1 MRRIY
6 CLFMRHVCLVSALRK
21 SSPCFNVSSSQR
33 GYVIC
38 RHSSL
43 NRQVMSLLKVN
54 VPLSVAPYG
63 IRNFSL
69 ITRLVKGI
77 MHIRYVVIGTIVGG
91 GLTLSQHVQ
100 SWMDKL
106 PDLSWINMDSTL
118 VAQLKDSFRTVAD
131 TVTTQKML
139 LYKKMED
146 TGLLPK
152 QVKRD
157 LLEWFED
164 KKTVLTDT
172 PLLSLITDPAVFEE
186 SPSDEAKEAH
196 ERGRND
202 TLQTEM
208 KFQEK
213 IEQLEKENAE
223 LRRVLQSQSGK
234 DVKLRKGNE
243 SLIDMYSSVL
253 DLLIDYDSSYSTQDH
268 LPRVVVVGDQSSGK
282 TSVLEM
288 IAQARIFP
296 RGSGEMMTRAPVKVT
311 LSDGPY
317 HIAQFRDSQ
326 REFDLTSE
334 KELAE
339 LRREIELRMLN
350 SVKGGKTVSNE
361 VIGLSVKGPGLPRMV
376 LVDLPGVISTVTT
389 GMAADTKEDILKIC
403 KTYLENPN
411 AIILCIQDGSV
422 DAERSNVT
430 ELVSSVDPAGKRTI
444 LVLTKVDLAEEN
456 LANPD
461 MIKKI
466 LQGELFP
473 MKALGYFA
481 VVTGKGNSGDS
492 IDVIRNYE
500 ESFFAKSQLFQG
512 SILPPSQLTTKN
524 MSLAVSKC
532 FWKMVKE
539 SIGQQA
545 DSFKAVRF
553 NLETEWKNR
562 FPKLRDIDRDE
573 LYARA
578 KTEILD
584 ELVQLNATSTAEW
597 ETALREKL
605 WETMSSYVFE
615 NILISAF
622 VGDKPHAFNTTVDIK
637 LKHWA
642 DTQLPRKCVDA
653 GWAVLREQFTR
664 LNVSKKHQPED
675 GWSSCYKPLKE
686 AVIEKAL
693 NSHTW
698 NKRALESLRIIQ
710 QNALEDRTVPSKA
723 CWKDAILFMEDK
735 IKLRLKELEK
745 HSLHDSKTARWFR
758 WSSPSEDELKIQAI
772 ADHLKP
778 LLHNISSRNPFIDS
792 DEMIMIRRNVRNS
805 GFEVGEDE
813 VRETWHQLY
822 RVWFLRKSL
831 LTANECQSMFLHHQK
846 GFDEVGDCSSV
857 VLFWRVQ
864 RMLHI
869 TANAL
874 RQQIVSTEVRYLEK
888 EIKEILNEWSHD
900 SQMKRQ
906 YLQGAQV
913 ELAEK
918 LKQVRVIQEK
928 IEDFIAMLNNES
940 KRSTHCKGC
949 YCIKFPVKY

>member
-1 MRRIY
+1 
-6 CLFMRHVCLVSALRK
+6 
-21 SSPCFNVSSSQR
+21 
-33 GYVIC
+33 
-38 RHSSL
+38 
-43 NRQVMSLLKVN
+43 MSLLKVN

-146 TGLLPK
+146 TGWLPK

-172 PLLSLITDPAVFEE
+172 PLLSLITDPAVIEE

-411 AIILCIQDGSV
+411 AIILCIQG
-422 DAERSNVT
+422 
-430 ELVSSVDPAGKRTI
+430 ELYLAGKRTI

-545 DSFKAVRF
+545 DSFKA
-553 NLETEWKNR
+553 
-562 FPKLRDIDRDE
+562 DE

-822 RVWFLRKSL
+822 R
-831 LTANECQSMFLHHQK
+831 
-846 GFDEVGDCSSV
+846 
-857 VLFWRVQ
+857 

>member
-1 MRRIY
+1 MFSSTIRNSTSFTYSNTVHVLLIIILYCYPKTRRKTSVWFQHY
-6 CLFMRHVCLVSALRK
+6 ASLPLVLMFHLAEG
-21 SSPCFNVSSSQR
+21 VT
-33 GYVIC
+33 
-38 RHSSL
+38 
-43 NRQVMSLLKVN
+43 MSLLKVN

-77 MHIRYVVIGTIVGG
+77 LHIRYVVIGTIVGG
-91 GLTLSQHVQ
+91 GLTLSQNVQ
-100 SWMDKL
+100 SWVDKF
-106 PDLSWINMDSTL
+106 PDLSWLNMDSNV
-118 VAQLKDSFRTVAD
+118 VAQLKDSFRTAAD
-131 TVTTQKML
+131 IVTTQKML

-146 TGLLPK
+146 TGWLPK
-152 QVKRD
+152 QVKSD

-164 KKTVLTDT
+164 KKTALT
-172 PLLSLITDPAVFEE
+172 
-186 SPSDEAKEAH
+186 
-196 ERGRND
+196 
-202 TLQTEM
+202 
-208 KFQEK
+208 EK

-317 HIAQFRDSQ
+317 HIAQFRD
-326 REFDLTSE
+326 
-334 KELAE
+334 K
-339 LRREIELRMLN
+339 IELRMLN

-430 ELVSSVDPAGKRTI
+430 ELVSSVDPGGKRTI

-492 IDVIRNYE
+492 IDVIKNYE

-524 MSLAVSKC
+524 MSLAVSRC

-573 LYARA
+573 LYTRA

-622 VGDKPHAFNTTVDIK
+622 VGEKPHTFNTTVDIK

-642 DTQLPRKCVDA
+642 DTQLPRKCVEA

-664 LNVSKKHQPED
+664 LNVNKKQPED

-723 CWKDAILFMEDK
+723 CWKDAISFMEDK
-735 IKLRLKELEK
+735 IKQRLKELEK
-745 HSLHDSKTARWFR
+745 HSLHDSKTARWLR
-758 WSSPSEDELKIQAI
+758 WSSPSEDELKMQAI
-772 ADHLKP
+772 ADQLKP
-778 LLHNISSRNPFIDS
+778 LLYNISSRNPFIDS
-792 DEMIMIRRNVRNS
+792 DEMIMIRRNVRNN

-846 GFDEVGDCSSV
+846 GFDEMGDCSSV

-874 RQQIVSTEVRYLEK
+874 RQQIVSTEVRNLEK

-900 SQMKRQ
+900 FQMKRQ

-940 KRSTHCKGC
+940 KRSTH
-949 YCIKFPVKY
+949 VS

>member
-6 CLFMRHVCLVSALRK
+6 CLFMRNVCLVSALRK
-21 SSPCFNVSSSQR
+21 SSPCFNVSSSRR
-33 GYVIC
+33 GYVIFFFKSILMFC
-38 RHSSL
+38 L
-43 NRQVMSLLKVN
+43 FITLVMSLLKVN

-77 MHIRYVVIGTIVGG
+77 LHIRYVVIGTIVGG
-91 GLTLSQHVQ
+91 GLTLSQNVQ
-100 SWMDKL
+100 SWVDKF
-106 PDLSWINMDSTL
+106 PDLSWLNMDSNV
-118 VAQLKDSFRTVAD
+118 VAQLKDSFRTAAD
-131 TVTTQKML
+131 IVTTQKML

-146 TGLLPK
+146 TGWLPK
-152 QVKRD
+152 QVKSD

-164 KKTVLTDT
+164 KKTALTDT
-172 PLLSLITDPAVFEE
+172 SLLSMITEPAVFVYAEE
-186 SPSDEAKEAH
+186 AQLDEAEKAH
-196 ERGRND
+196 ERRRND
-202 TLQTEM
+202 ILQTEM

-430 ELVSSVDPAGKRTI
+430 ELVSSVDPGGKRTI

-492 IDVIRNYE
+492 IDVIKNYE

-524 MSLAVSKC
+524 MSLAVSRC

-573 LYARA
+573 LYTRA

-622 VGDKPHAFNTTVDIK
+622 VGEKPHTFNTTVDIK

-642 DTQLPRKCVDA
+642 DTQLPRKCVEA

-664 LNVSKKHQPED
+664 LNVNKKQPED

-723 CWKDAILFMEDK
+723 CWKDAISFMEDK
-735 IKLRLKELEK
+735 IKQRLKELEK
-745 HSLHDSKTARWFR
+745 HSLHDSKTARWLR
-758 WSSPSEDELKIQAI
+758 WSSPSEDELKMQAI
-772 ADHLKP
+772 ADQLKP
-778 LLHNISSRNPFIDS
+778 LLYNISSRNPFIDS
-792 DEMIMIRRNVRNS
+792 DEMIMIRRNVRNN
-805 GFEVGEDE
+805 GFEVEEDE

-846 GFDEVGDCSSV
+846 GFDEMGDCSSV

-874 RQQIVSTEVRYLEK
+874 RQQIVSTEVRNLEK

-900 SQMKRQ
+900 FQMKRQ

-940 KRSTHCKGC
+940 KRSTH
-949 YCIKFPVKY
+949 VS

>member
-1 MRRIY
+1 MFSSTIRNSTSFTYSNTVHVLLIIILYCYPKTRRKTSVWFQHY
-6 CLFMRHVCLVSALRK
+6 ASLPLVLMFHLAEG
-21 SSPCFNVSSSQR
+21 VT
-33 GYVIC
+33 
-38 RHSSL
+38 
-43 NRQVMSLLKVN
+43 MSLLKVN

-77 MHIRYVVIGTIVGG
+77 LHIRYVVIGTIVGG
-91 GLTLSQHVQ
+91 GLTLSQNVQ
-100 SWMDKL
+100 SWVDKF
-106 PDLSWINMDSTL
+106 PDLSWLNMDSNV
-118 VAQLKDSFRTVAD
+118 VAQLKDSFRTAAD
-131 TVTTQKML
+131 IVTTQKML

-146 TGLLPK
+146 TGWLPK
-152 QVKRD
+152 QVKSD

-164 KKTVLTDT
+164 KKTALTDT
-172 PLLSLITDPAVFEE
+172 SLLSMITEPAVFVYAEE
-186 SPSDEAKEAH
+186 AQLDEAEKAH
-196 ERGRND
+196 ERRRND
-202 TLQTEM
+202 ILQTEM

-296 RGSGEMMTRAPVKVT
+296 RGSGEMMTRAP
-311 LSDGPY
+311 
-317 HIAQFRDSQ
+317 
-326 REFDLTSE
+326 
-334 KELAE
+334 LAE

-430 ELVSSVDPAGKRTI
+430 ELVSSVDPGGKRTI

-492 IDVIRNYE
+492 IDVIKNYE

-524 MSLAVSKC
+524 MSLAVSRC

-573 LYARA
+573 LYTRA

-622 VGDKPHAFNTTVDIK
+622 VGEKPHTFNTTVDIK

-642 DTQLPRKCVDA
+642 DTQLPRKCVEA

-664 LNVSKKHQPED
+664 LNVNKKQPED

-723 CWKDAILFMEDK
+723 CWKDAISFMEDK
-735 IKLRLKELEK
+735 IKQRLKELEK
-745 HSLHDSKTARWFR
+745 HSLHDSKTA
-758 WSSPSEDELKIQAI
+758 
-772 ADHLKP
+772 
-778 LLHNISSRNPFIDS
+778 RNPFIDS
-792 DEMIMIRRNVRNS
+792 DEMIMIRRNVRNN

-846 GFDEVGDCSSV
+846 GFDEMGDCSSV

-874 RQQIVSTEVRYLEK
+874 RQQIVSTEVRNLEK

-900 SQMKRQ
+900 FQMKRQ

-940 KRSTHCKGC
+940 KRSTH
-949 YCIKFPVKY
+949 VS

>member
-6 CLFMRHVCLVSALRK
+6 CLFMRNVCLVSALRK
-21 SSPCFNVSSSQR
+21 SSPCFNVSSSRR

-43 NRQVMSLLKVN
+43 NRMSLLKVN

-77 MHIRYVVIGTIVGG
+77 LHIRYVVIGTIVGG
-91 GLTLSQHVQ
+91 GLTLSQNVQ
-100 SWMDKL
+100 SWVDKF
-106 PDLSWINMDSTL
+106 PDLSWLNMDSNV
-118 VAQLKDSFRTVAD
+118 VAQLKDSFRTAAD
-131 TVTTQKML
+131 IVTTQKML

-146 TGLLPK
+146 TGWLPK
-152 QVKRD
+152 QVKSD

-164 KKTVLTDT
+164 KKTALTDT
-172 PLLSLITDPAVFEE
+172 SLLSMITEPAVFVYAEE
-186 SPSDEAKEAH
+186 AQLDEAEKAH
-196 ERGRND
+196 ERRRND
-202 TLQTEM
+202 ILQTEM

-430 ELVSSVDPAGKRTI
+430 ELVSSVDPGGKRTI

-492 IDVIRNYE
+492 IDVIKNYE
-500 ESFFAKSQLFQG
+500 ESG

-524 MSLAVSKC
+524 MSLAVSRC

-573 LYARA
+573 LYTRA

-605 WETMSSYVFE
+605 WETMSSY
-615 NILISAF
+615 
-622 VGDKPHAFNTTVDIK
+622 
-637 LKHWA
+637 HWA
-642 DTQLPRKCVDA
+642 DTQLPRKCVEA

-664 LNVSKKHQPED
+664 LNVNKKQPED

-723 CWKDAILFMEDK
+723 CWKDAISFMEDK
-735 IKLRLKELEK
+735 IKQRLKELEK
-745 HSLHDSKTARWFR
+745 HSLHDSKTARWLR
-758 WSSPSEDELKIQAI
+758 WSSPSEDELKMQAI
-772 ADHLKP
+772 ADQLKP
-778 LLHNISSRNPFIDS
+778 LLYNISSRNPFIDS
-792 DEMIMIRRNVRNS
+792 DEMIMIRRNVRNN

-846 GFDEVGDCSSV
+846 GFDEMGDCSSV

-874 RQQIVSTEVRYLEK
+874 RQQIVSTEVRNLEK

-900 SQMKRQ
+900 FQMKRQ

-940 KRSTHCKGC
+940 KRSTHNMNHAKDDS
-949 YCIKFPVKY
+949 INKA

>member
-1 MRRIY
+1 MCNIIAFNKRLFTIHVVLIIILYCYPKTRRNEAY
-6 CLFMRHVCLVSALRK
+6 LLFVYATRLSG
-21 SSPCFNVSSSQR
+21 F
-33 GYVIC
+33 GIT
-38 RHSSL
+38 
-43 NRQVMSLLKVN
+43 QVFPLMSLLKVN

-91 GLTLSQHVQ
+91 GLTLSQNVQ

-106 PDLSWINMDSTL
+106 PDLSWINMDSNL

-146 TGLLPK
+146 TGWLPK

-172 PLLSLITDPAVFEE
+172 PVLSLITDPAVFEE

-196 ERGRND
+196 ERERND

-456 LANPD
+456 LTNPD

-500 ESFFAKSQLFQG
+500 ESG

-622 VGDKPHAFNTTVDIK
+622 VGDKPHTFNTTVDIK

-642 DTQLPRKCVDA
+642 DTQLPRKCVEA

-710 QNALEDRTVPSKA
+710 QNALEDRTVPSKV

-745 HSLHDSKTARWFR
+745 HSLHDSKTARWLR

-772 ADHLKP
+772 ADQLKP

-940 KRSTHCKGC
+940 KRSAHCRGC